1 MNNLNFVN
9 IKDLI
14 LKSINKTWKKD
25 NIVKSIIWN
34 EVVYLFKNKK
44 NIDIQSFL
52 ISIKLSWDVIIIKTL
67 KPILNQEIKIYKNE
81 IIENI
86 KTKLSNIWIVL
97 NINDIK
103 TK

>member
-14 LKSINKTWKKD
+14 LKSIHKTWKKD

-67 KPILNQEIKIYKNE
+67 KPILNQEIKMYKNE